1 MKLPDANLQVYK
13 TKNLS
18 HIFVHAFCLHFIRTH
33 QDYFFQK
40 SFRNRSFRSSHS
52 EVFLGKDIL
61 KICSRFKG
69 ECPCRSVILIKLLC
83 NFIEITLQHG
93 CSPINLLHIFRTPFL
108 KNTSGW
114 SLLKVIIDSN
124 RFQRLKIYQTLLIF
138 FSKSFLWWVENVI
151 FSFPLVLTE
160 NMQKQSPGC
169 VL

>member
-40 SFRNRSFRSSHS
+40 SFRSRSFRSSHS

-93 CSPINLLHIFRTPFL
+93 CFPINLLHIFRTPFL
-108 KNTSGW
+108 KNTSEW
-114 SLLKVIIDSN
+114 LLLSFFFMLMLSCVWVLSN
-124 RFQRLKIYQTLLIF
+124 KLGFFVSCNTKIAWTSFFLLD
-138 FSKSFLWWVENVI
+138 L
-151 FSFPLVLTE
+151 
-160 NMQKQSPGC
+160 C
-169 VL
+169 VLICTFL

>member
-1 MKLPDANLQVYK
+1 MPMCD
-13 TKNLS
+13 
-18 HIFVHAFCLHFIRTH
+18 FIA
-33 QDYFFQK
+33 
-40 SFRNRSFRSSHS
+40 
-52 EVFLGKDIL
+52 EVQN
-61 KICSRFKG
+61 
-69 ECPCRSVILIKLLC
+69 
-83 NFIEITLQHG
+83 NFIEIELRHG

>member
-1 MKLPDANLQVYK
+1 MKLPDTNLQVYK

-40 SFRNRSFRSSHS
+40 SFRSRSFRSSHS

-108 KNTSGW
+108 KNTSEW
-114 SLLKVIIDSN
+114 LLLSFFFMLMLSCVWVLSN
-124 RFQRLKIYQTLLIF
+124 KLGFFVSCNTKITWTSFFLLD
-138 FSKSFLWWVENVI
+138 L
-151 FSFPLVLTE
+151 
-160 NMQKQSPGC
+160 C
-169 VL
+169 VLICTFL